1 MTAKDELFGR
11 LEHLSAAKDLPELID
26 VGIAQDSHNGVA
38 NLLRKG
44 LGIVAF
50 NILED
55 FIKKRA
61 SEALSRISASRIEFV
76 RLPIKL
82 QDAAILDALS
92 SLVFRAKLEKK
103 DGGDWRGLVQ
113 TESLKIHS
121 TAKPLF
127 ELSDLSLASS
137 SSNVSAEEV
146 TGILAAF
153 GLGGGWATLKK
164 VSDAIGGGLPDLN
177 QAYRNAAS
185 RRHSCAHEA
194 KFTYDYVWLASLK
207 SEILAIAASLDI
219 ILEARCRQVET
230 SLNMNIQDHDIDDA
244 LNYRFLHNASG
255 VYKESKS
262 LGGRTMKNWRD
273 PSEALRVLRPKL
285 RPAKEFLVLLDSGR
299 RVSDWYVS

>member
-11 LEHLSAAKDLPELID
+11 LEYLSAAKDLPELID
-26 VGIAQDSHNGVA
+26 VGIVQDTHNGVA

-55 FIKKRA
+55 FIKKRTN
-61 SEALSRISASRIEFV
+61 EALNRVSASRIEFSK
-76 RLPIKL
+76 LPTKL
-82 QDAAILDALS
+82 QDAAILDALT
-92 SLVFRAKLEKK
+92 SLAFRAKLEKK
-103 DGGDWRGLVQ
+103 DGGDWRSLVQ

-121 TAKPLF
+121 TGRPAF

-137 SSNVSAEEV
+137 SSNVSTDEV
-146 TGILAAF
+146 SGILTAF
-153 GLGGGWATLKK
+153 GLSGGWTTLKK

-177 QAYRNAAS
+177 QAYKNAAS

-194 KFTYDYVWLASLK
+194 NFNYDYIWLASIK

-219 ILEARCRQVET
+219 ILEGRCRQVEA
-230 SLNMNIQDHDIDDA
+230 SLNTNMQDHDIDTA
-244 LNYRFLHNASG
+244 LNYRFLHNVSG
-255 VYKESKS
+255 VYKESKTF
-262 LGGRTMKNWRD
+262 GGHTIKNWND
-273 PSEALRVLRPKL
+273 SAEALRTIRPKL
-285 RPAKEFLVLLDSGR
+285 RPAKEFLILLDGSR